1 MANLPSSVSCVTPSW
16 SNSQSKSNS
25 HGGQASK
32 KNAGGGGGSSGG
44 GGNAN
49 SKKQSKRPPKK
60 SRKSSSVDS
69 PDMFDDDQDHL
80 EACFRDSDYGKGLL
94 D

>member
-16 SNSQSKSNS
+16 SNSQSKNNS

-32 KNAGGGGGSSGG
+32 KTNAGGGGGSGG
-44 GGNAN
+44 GGN

-80 EACFRDSDYGKGLL
+80 EACFKDSDYGKGLW